1 MNKKKAIVFDFDGT
15 LIDSLKLEAD
25 SMLFAI
31 NSFPNAHLTVEE
43 LIKHYGP
50 TEKGIIKSLVDDS
63 FFNKAYEAFL
73 KYYQK
78 EAPLYKVPIP
88 IIKALINLK
97 NNPNIS
103 LFLITGRGKD
113 TLDIS
118 LDVNKLNNFFIREY
132 TGSETGVN
140 KDVSMNKLIDDFN
153 LKKEDILYIGDT
165 ISDINVMNKIN
176 VDILSVSYFSSKEYH
191 ELLEIKNNGKVVS
204 DICMLETYINY
215 YIK

>member
-63 FFNKAYEAFL
+63 YFNKAYEAFL

-97 NNPNIS
+97 
-103 LFLITGRGKD
+103 
-113 TLDIS
+113 
-118 LDVNKLNNFFIREY
+118 
-132 TGSETGVN
+132 
-140 KDVSMNKLIDDFN
+140 
-153 LKKEDILYIGDT
+153 
-165 ISDINVMNKIN
+165 
-176 VDILSVSYFSSKEYH
+176 
-191 ELLEIKNNGKVVS
+191 
-204 DICMLETYINY
+204 
-215 YIK
+215 